1 MEQNTNPQEIEV
13 LGSESDSDTVQT
25 KQDEGFDFSIFNKLA
40 SEISESDVDVKDVE
54 RVYNALNENS
64 DKEEE
69 LDNFLSSIDKEG
81 DGSKESGAVKKV
93 IKFWLEDDS
102 FRHCIE
108 LSFSQMTGISFGE
121 FIKKCLTI
129 IE

>member
-69 LDNFLSSIDKEG
+69 PPYHRYRYN
-81 DGSKESGAVKKV
+81 
-93 IKFWLEDDS
+93 
-102 FRHCIE
+102 R
-108 LSFSQMTGISFGE
+108 
-121 FIKKCLTI
+121 
-129 IE
+129 